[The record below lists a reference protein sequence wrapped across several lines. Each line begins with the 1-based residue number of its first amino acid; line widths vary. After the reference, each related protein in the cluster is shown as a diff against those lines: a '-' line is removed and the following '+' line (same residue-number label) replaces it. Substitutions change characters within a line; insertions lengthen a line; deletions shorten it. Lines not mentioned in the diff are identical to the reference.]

1 MVTFAQ
7 GQASQEELAA
17 QDLLDSKFRL
27 VLVAA
32 NRAEQLMRGARP
44 KVDSVSRK
52 PTVIAMREIEKNLI
66 DWGYGQ
72 ATPEPAAA
80 EPESEPASA

>member
-1 MVTFAQ
+1 MIGA
-7 GQASQEELAA
+7 EE
-17 QDLLDSKFRL
+17 LDSKFRL

-44 KVDSVSRK
+44 KIDMPSRK
-52 PTVIAMREIEKNLI
+52 PTVIAMREIEKSLI

-72 ATPEPAAA
+72 AAPEPAADDA
-80 EPESEPASA
+80 ESEPASA